1 MCSCESSDVIVGMEV
16 GVEGMG
22 DGVVGNSVEVV
33 EARFL
38 LCDRMGEDFAV
49 VKEVGLNNVRQ
60 QIMLQ
65 RRWRDGEAMLLE
77 SVVPT
82 GKEALEIAQS
92 VMAVFVV
99 KVQGGVAEGSRVAHI
114 GRPLDRQP
122 MLSSILWCVLAAA
135 SVAAVVAS
143 AENETASTNIATT
156 HVQHNG
162 RVWSHGIEDELPE
175 TLKHTI
181 HTLRANAA
189 VISPDSVW
197 LDPDDWAFHLNQ
209 YLRHFNVSPFQVTD
223 NAGPL
228 LS

>member
-1 MCSCESSDVIVGMEV
+1 MPVRVGNPKSSDVVVGMEV

-82 GKEALEIAQS
+82 GKEALEIVQS

-99 KVQGGVAEGSRVAHI
+99 KVQGGVAEA
-114 GRPLDRQP
+114 
-122 MLSSILWCVLAAA
+122 
-135 SVAAVVAS
+135 
-143 AENETASTNIATT
+143 
-156 HVQHNG
+156 
-162 RVWSHGIEDELPE
+162 
-175 TLKHTI
+175 
-181 HTLRANAA
+181 
-189 VISPDSVW
+189 
-197 LDPDDWAFHLNQ
+197 
-209 YLRHFNVSPFQVTD
+209 
-223 NAGPL
+223 
-228 LS
+228 